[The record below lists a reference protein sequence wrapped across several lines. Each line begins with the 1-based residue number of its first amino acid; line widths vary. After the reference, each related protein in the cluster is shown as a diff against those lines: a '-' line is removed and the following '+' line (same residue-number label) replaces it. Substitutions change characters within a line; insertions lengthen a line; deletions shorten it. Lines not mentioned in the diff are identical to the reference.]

1 MSCSWTV
8 GILTGGAGC
17 VIEHLAGSATNSVV
31 SSATQSM
38 STDFTDSFTSMLNQF
53 ANTFTDIPGLDFTGT
68 GLSQMYAISLGI
80 AAIVAVLMLFYQTVR
95 TLISH
100 SGEPLAQ
107 ALAGFF
113 KAVLACV
120 LVLSVGD
127 CLQNATD
134 ELARWIIHIGFN
146 PDGAAQSDSSKFA
159 AVMNQA
165 IGSDIGTVSA
175 GGNYAAFMIIVG
187 ILGCAVIAVLWIE
200 MIMRNAGLAVLA
212 ATAPIAAFG
221 QMSEETAAW
230 WRKLVRAALQLML
243 LKPMIA
249 FIFVLG
255 MAVAGEDTGGITQVI
270 TGLMILAIAVIAWP
284 ALGRFMTF
292 TESQA
297 ASSGGVGAMLGFA
310 AGRASTAAG
319 GGPAGSDA
327 TGNAALGGAS
337 GGSGG
342 AAARAAGAA
351 AGAATGGTTTAIA
364 AVARAAAAAGQSVSA
379 HMSQMGG
386 HAGLGQGERI
396 GGGPHYLRYNQRG
409 GATSGRQTAA
419 APQQQ
424 PGEVQPAA
432 PLTPEGGEDPFA
444 VTQRLPVPPADPLA
458 ETQANPLLPEPD
470 PLSRTQRIPLPPERP
485 ASGSPGGDP

>member
-8 GILTGGAGC
+8 GVLTGGAGC
-17 VIEHLAGSATNSVV
+17 VIEHALNSATNSVV

-38 STDFTDSFTSMLNQF
+38 STDFTDSFTSMLNAF
-53 ANTFTDIPGLDFTGT
+53 ANTFTDIPGLDFTGS
-68 GLSQMYAISLGI
+68 GLSQMYGISLGI
-80 AAIVAVLMLFYQTVR
+80 AAVVAVLMLFFQTVR
-95 TLISH
+95 TVISH
-100 SGEPLAQ
+100 SGEPLAR

-134 ELARWIIHIGFN
+134 ELSRWIVHIGFN
-146 PDGAAQSDSSKFA
+146 PNGAAPSDGTQFA
-159 AVMNQA
+159 KVMNQA
-165 IGSDIGTVSA
+165 IGSDLASVSA

-187 ILGCAVIAVLWIE
+187 IVGCAVVGVLWIE
-200 MIMRNAGLAVLA
+200 MVMRNAGLAVLA

-221 QMSEETAAW
+221 QMGEEAASW
-230 WRKLVRAALQLML
+230 WRKLVRAGLQLMI

-255 MAVAGEDTGGITQVI
+255 LAVGGEDNGGITQVI

-327 TGNAALGGAS
+327 TANAAFGGA
-337 GGSGG
+337 GTGSGG
-342 AAARAAGAA
+342 AAARAARAA
-351 AGAATGGTTTAIA
+351 TGAATGGTATAVA
-364 AVARAAAAAGQSVSA
+364 AVARAAAAASQSVSA

-409 GATSGRQTAA
+409 GATSGGQS
-419 APQQQ
+419 APMPEQQ
-424 PGEVQPAA
+424 PGESQPAA
-432 PLTPEGGEDPFA
+432 PLTLEGGEDPFA
-444 VTQRLPVPPADPLA
+444 MTQRLPVPPADPLA

-485 ASGSPGGDP
+485 TGGSPGGEP